1 MAIRVPRKNAM
12 LNPNP
17 WTAWYKPNPPFVPG
31 VDTPVPVA
39 SVAVEGGRITVW
51 ESVLTL
57 VRVVTGSTVVEG
69 ITTGGAEL
77 VTTTGGVVIGGV
89 GVTTGGVTTGG
100 VLGVGTTLMVTG
112 LRPNPLHTP

>member
-1 MAIRVPRKNAM
+1 M

-17 WTAWYKPNPPFVPG
+17 WATSYKPNPPFD
-31 VDTPVPVA
+31 VDTPVPVG
-39 SVAVEGGRITVW
+39 SVAVEAGRTTVW

-57 VRVVTGSTVVEG
+57 VRVVPGTTVVEE
-69 ITTGGAEL
+69 ITTGGPGV

-89 GVTTGGVTTGG
+89 GVTTGGV
-100 VLGVGTTLMVTG
+100 LGVGLTLMVTG